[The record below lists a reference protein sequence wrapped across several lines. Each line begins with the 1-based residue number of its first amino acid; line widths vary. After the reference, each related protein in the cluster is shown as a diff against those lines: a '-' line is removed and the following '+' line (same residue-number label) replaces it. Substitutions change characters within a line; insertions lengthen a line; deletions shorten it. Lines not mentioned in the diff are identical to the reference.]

1 MGETMAAPPRAA
13 IVDRPP
19 TEMASVGLEPDEPP
33 IGELVS
39 RLVDQGKGYAL
50 AEVGLVKAI
59 ASAKADALKVPAIL
73 FAGALLFVIAGVVV
87 FCITIALALATLIGP
102 LAGGLIATL
111 IAFAI
116 AGAMAYVGARKL
128 SAKP

>member
-1 MGETMAAPPRAA
+1 
-13 IVDRPP
+13 
-19 TEMASVGLEPDEPP
+19 MASGGAEQDETP
-33 IGELVS
+33 IGEIAG
-39 RLVDQGKGYAL
+39 RLIDQGKSYARAEYGL
-50 AEVGLVKAI
+50 AKAI
-59 ASAKADALKVPAIL
+59 ATAKVETAKIPALLLAV
-73 FAGALLFVIAGVVV
+73 ALLFAIAGVST

-116 AGAMAYVGARKL
+116 AGGLALIAKNKL